1 MKVIDFRFR
10 PNTKETLSGI
20 ANSKMFKG
28 LCAAIDFSKMLP
40 QTLEEIIE
48 DLDRHNVETAVI
60 TGRDCETTYG
70 SKSNNDSVVDFVK
83 KFPGKFVGFYGLD
96 PHKGMRAIEDLKYAV
111 NELGFK
117 GAAIDPYLAQ
127 IYVNDAKYYPIYAKC
142 CELGVPI
149 IITTGPATLVPNS
162 IIDHVAPRYIDFAAR
177 DFPELKLIVSHGGYP
192 WVNEMIFV
200 AQRNQNVYLEM
211 SEYELFPQSEAYI
224 QAANTVISDKILY
237 ASAHPFQNFKE
248 TLKIYENLPFTDG
261 ARKKIMYANAAR
273 LLFGIEHVVE
283 DHKVANK
290 AGEQQ
295 GVNDDVEKMI
305 IEAVI
310 RELAK
315 KGMVEVN
322 R

>member
-28 LCAAIDFSKMLP
+28 LCASIDFSRMLP
-40 QTLEEIIE
+40 QTLEEIVD
-48 DLDRHNVETAVI
+48 DLNRHNVETAVI

-70 SKSNNDSVVDFVK
+70 SKSNNDSVVEFVT
-83 KFPGKFVGFYGLD
+83 KFPKKFVGFYGLD
-96 PHKGMRAIEDLKYAV
+96 PHKGMRAIEELKHAV
-111 NELGFK
+111 AELDFR

-127 IYVNDAKYYPIYAKC
+127 IYVNDAKYYPIYSKC
-142 CELGVPI
+142 CELNVPL

-162 IIDHVAPRYIDFAAR
+162 IIDHVSPRYIDFVAR
-177 DFPELKLIVSHGGYP
+177 DFPELKIVVSHGGYP

-224 QAANTVISDKILY
+224 QAANKYISDKILY
-237 ASAHPFQNFKE
+237 ASAHPFQDFRE
-248 TLKIYENLPFTDG
+248 TLKIYEKLPLTDQ
-261 ARKKIMYANAAR
+261 ARKKIMYQNAAK
-273 LLFGIEHVVE
+273 LLFGIEEQVE
-283 DHKVANK
+283 STPALKYNTEISQDNNK
-290 AGEQQ
+290 
-295 GVNDDVEKMI
+295 DMEKI
-305 IEAVI
+305 ILEAVI

-315 KGMVEVN
+315 KGMV
-322 R
+322 RS